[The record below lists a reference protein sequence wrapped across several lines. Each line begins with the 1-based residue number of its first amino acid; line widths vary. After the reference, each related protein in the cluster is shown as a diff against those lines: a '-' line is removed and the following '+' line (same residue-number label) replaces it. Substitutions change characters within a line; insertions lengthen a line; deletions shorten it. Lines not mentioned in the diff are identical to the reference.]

1 LATDKLNSIH
11 TCTTIKLLLVNKQ
24 TMNKTSFKTVVVQL
38 NNGVLLPRLER
49 RKAKWPSW
57 TIQLWNN
64 NYNYL
69 HNVTILF
76 IPPSIDIY
84 MASKAKKSKSTTAI
98 QWKRINA
105 GEKYVAAVDC
115 EIDVA
120 LVESLLARRWA
131 AKLEKDYDQA
141 DDVSNTLKSMGVVYH
156 DEEKSW
162 YTRDLSATNNT
173 SVTPVVNS
181 SISRDKKR
189 KSKEKLRNIRQS
201 KKNKRKKSGLQNN
214 STSVDGESTTD
225 EVHEE
230 VSEPISN
237 IQENDISEMK
247 SKKKRKAEK

>member
-1 LATDKLNSIH
+1 
-11 TCTTIKLLLVNKQ
+11 
-24 TMNKTSFKTVVVQL
+24 
-38 NNGVLLPRLER
+38 
-49 RKAKWPSW
+49 
-57 TIQLWNN
+57 
-64 NYNYL
+64 
-69 HNVTILF
+69 
-76 IPPSIDIY
+76 
-84 MASKAKKSKSTTAI
+84 MASKAKKSKSTTVI

-105 GEKYVAAVDC
+105 GEKYVAAVDR

-120 LVESLLARRWA
+120 LVESLLARRWT

-162 YTRDLSATNNT
+162 YTRDLSATNNA
-173 SVTPVVNS
+173 SVVTPVVNS
-181 SISRDKKR
+181 TISRDKKR

-230 VSEPISN
+230 VMSEPTSN